1 MAARQIHAIRF
12 AALAAVSAFA
22 LACWPASVSFAGVA
36 EEDVPATS
44 IVPAGS
50 GSAAAAPHDSATAPH
65 AATEAGVMATPATKP
80 KPAVHHAATPKAV
93 EVEPGN
99 ARLKL
104 LNDAWVLSAP
114 AKNSK
119 HLEQVHKDKFVVV
132 TGSTRDFLQVKLK
145 SGATGYLDPLAVEM
159 TRPADK
165 VFQLTHDAGVLDKPN
180 RWGKKVAEVHTGHN
194 VHVVGLSLD
203 YMKIRMKSGLEGYI
217 PMSAL
222 E

>member
-1 MAARQIHAIRF
+1 MAARHIHAIRF
-12 AALAAVSAFA
+12 AAFAAVA

-44 IVPAGS
+44 VVPAGS
-50 GSAAAAPHDSATAPH
+50 GSPSAAPHTA
-65 AATEAGVMATPATKP
+65 AEAGVMATPAAKP

-93 EVEPGN
+93 EVEPAT

-114 AKNSK
+114 TKKSK

-132 TGSTRDFLQVKLK
+132 TGSTRDFLQIKLK
-145 SGATGYLDPLAVEM
+145 SGETGYLDPSAVEM

-180 RWGKKVAEVHTGHN
+180 RWGKKVADVHQGHN
-194 VHVVGLSLD
+194 VHVVGISLD
-203 YMKIRMKSGLEGYI
+203 YMKIKMKNGLEGYI
-217 PMSAL
+217 PMGAL